1 MKTSIKAESQVK
13 PTADEGHEIL
23 NGRRVIK
30 GWAAK
35 VKDAQTITTYRMG
48 GREYARVPF
57 GSEGGAWAGVK
68 DPCHDCAVTKGQFHV
83 PGCDVERC
91 PKCGGQAL
99 SCGCGRGHV
108 GSKRKVSKS

>member
-1 MKTSIKAESQVK
+1 MTSTKFE
-13 PTADEGHEIL
+13 TL

-35 VKDAQTITTYRMG
+35 VSDAQKVLTYEIDGKDLPRIP
-48 GREYARVPF
+48 Y
-57 GSEGGAWAGVK
+57 GSEGGVWVNVEG
-68 DPCHDCAVTKGQFHV
+68 PCQDCAVLKGQLHV

-99 SCGCGRGHV
+99 SCGC
-108 GSKRKVSKS
+108 ST